1 MTCFLVSSS
10 RASMIKFLTPLVQNS
25 AYLKILVSAISST
38 TVDFLDLRITASDG
52 RLQVQPSLEKVPS
65 PLCPSSCHVFSIHG
79 AWPTAVAER
88 TRNLA
93 HDPDAAM
100 AKLIAAYRHAD
111 AASTLVSLSKR
122 VMPKRVQASTHDN
135 VTCVMRYHP
144 AFAFA
149 FKQALLQAPLPPDF
163 PFRIQSSWAN
173 ALPSTSSVV
182 VKANASYSKYITFN
196 DQGTSYLSD
205 VGGNIVVVAPSM
217 LTQAREAHSPVLNNE
232 HN

>member
-1 MTCFLVSSS
+1 
-10 RASMIKFLTPLVQNS
+10 MIKFLTPLVQNS
-25 AYLKILVSAISST
+25 AYFKILVSAISST

-100 AKLIAAYRHAD
+100 AKLIAAYRHANA

-163 PFRIQSSWAN
+163 PFRIQPFWAN

-182 VKANASYSKYITFN
+182 VNASASNSRDITFN
-196 DQGTSYLSD
+196 DQGTSYLSE

-217 LTQAREAHSPVLNNE
+217 LTQAREAFFQC
-232 HN
+232 